1 MPNGHSSR
9 QKSPSN
15 KIINYDKQEVALGK
29 KNVKG
34 TCPKDK
40 LEFNFFFNPCIY
52 TSFFF
57 FQKKNKI
64 LPRWHQFCE
73 TEGFLGRYYKSWAV
87 NKNANFEI
95 FSARVSVKNSWLY
108 CLKSPQNILWDNA
121 HKSITTYMYLHVKFY
136 EGLGINK
143 DLLQRE
149 ALLTDTLVS
158 RDL

>member
-1 MPNGHSSR
+1 MGTA
-9 QKSPSN
+9 QDKSHPLTKLLTTTS
-15 KIINYDKQEVALGK
+15 K
-29 KNVKG
+29 KWPWARKMWKV
-34 TCPKDK
+34 
-40 LEFNFFFNPCIY
+40 LAQR
-52 TSFFF
+52 TSLNSIF
-57 FQKKNKI
+57 FQPLHIHFFLQEKNRI